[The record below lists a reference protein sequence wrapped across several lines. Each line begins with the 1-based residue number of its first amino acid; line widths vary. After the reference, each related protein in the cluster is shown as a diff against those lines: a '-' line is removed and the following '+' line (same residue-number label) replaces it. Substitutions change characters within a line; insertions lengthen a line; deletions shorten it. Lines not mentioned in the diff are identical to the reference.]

1 MPFFEKI
8 IPLPLCSPGA
18 IWRDDQLQF
27 SLYTEVAEE
36 VEYFFYAFPFQVQTG
51 KAHPLLTSVA
61 LPKAQ
66 FCFGNS

>member
-18 IWRDDQLQF
+18 VWRDDQLQF

-36 VEYFFYAFPFQVQTG
+36 VEYFFYAFPIQIQTG
-51 KAHPLLTSVA
+51 NAP
-61 LPKAQ
+61 P
-66 FCFGNS
+66 C